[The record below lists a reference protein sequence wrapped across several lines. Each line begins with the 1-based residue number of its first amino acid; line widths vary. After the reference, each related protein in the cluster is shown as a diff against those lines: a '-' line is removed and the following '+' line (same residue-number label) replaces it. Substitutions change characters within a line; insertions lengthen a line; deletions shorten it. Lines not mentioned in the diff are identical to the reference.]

1 VRRCLVFIFKI
12 AILLLA
18 MPPISDKGGAIPY
31 FVSQLQ

>member
-1 VRRCLVFIFKI
+1 VFILKI

-18 MPPISDKGGAIPY
+18 MPSISDKGGTIPY